1 MNILTIRTDKTISE
15 ITLYDNQKKVDD
27 IKWEA
32 YRTLADTIHLRIKNL
47 LKANKMDWQN
57 IDGLVCF
64 KGPGSFTGL
73 RIGIS
78 VANALSYSLDCPI
91 VSQAG
96 NKWQISGI
104 KRLLDGE
111 NEIVALPEYGAEAKI
126 TKPKK

>member
-1 MNILTIRTDKTISE
+1 MTILTIRTDKTQSE
-15 ITLYDNQKKVDD
+15 IALFNNENKIDE

-32 YRTLADTIHLRIKNL
+32 HRTLADTIHLQIKKL
-47 LKANKMDWQN
+47 LETNKIDWQN
-57 IDGLVCF
+57 IQGLVCF

-78 VANALSYSLDCPI
+78 VANALSYSLNSPI

-96 NKWQISGI
+96 DNWQSTGI
-104 KRLLDGE
+104 DRLLNNE
-111 NEIVALPEYGAEAKI
+111 NEKIALPEYGAEAKI

>member
-1 MNILTIRTDKTISE
+1 MFILTIRTDKTLSE
-15 ITLYDNQKKVDD
+15 IALYKDKKKLHEV
-27 IKWEA
+27 KWEA
-32 YRTLADTIHLRIKNL
+32 YRTLADTIHLQIKNIL
-47 LKANKMDWQN
+47 EENKKDWQD
-57 IDGLVCF
+57 IQGLVFF

-78 VANALSYSLDCPI
+78 VANALSHSLNCPI
-91 VSQAG
+91 VSQTG
-96 NKWQISGI
+96 NKWQVFGI